1 MTLSCTIVAA
11 QDSIWLDPIFLDT
24 TYQYVPFQPLKV
36 KTIQEMTLEM
46 AEETDDPQI
55 QIDAGSYYYRGE
67 VVPRNIIKAKEHF
80 QNALANLDKY
90 TDYPY
95 RSYFID
101 LANKY
106 LKAIDEELQGYTS
119 IIQSHTTPKPNM
131 MRLFR
136 NEPLWEEQRP
146 SYIPQKVRVR
156 LETKSV
162 PVRPKTA
169 SPDEVVVRTKDSY
182 YVRKRNVYDR
192 YFDYNGMFSLYYFG
206 FGYTHYFIENQHILN
221 ASTLDFRLSVVGVSP
236 LNVEL
241 CVGPW
246 SNRVTYKPTVQLYF
260 PVANRFAVV
269 PYAGVAVDASWVGTI
284 FDKNY
289 VYDKPKD
296 FYMAA
301 VGGLAL
307 NLTGSKQENGKGQVS
322 FVIKL
327 EYRHPLIQPEVG
339 TKELTGLYL
348 GAQFNIG
355 SRFDQKQKQ

>member
-24 TYQYVPFQPLKV
+24 TYQYLPFQPLKV

-46 AEETDDPQI
+46 AEYTDDPEI
-55 QIDAGSYYYRGE
+55 QIDAGRYYYQGE

-80 QNALANLDKY
+80 QWALASLEKY
-90 TDYPY
+90 IDYPD
-95 RSYFID
+95 RLISIE
-101 LANKY
+101 LATEY
-106 LKAIDEELQGYTS
+106 LKVINEELQRYTS
-119 IIQSHTTPKPNM
+119 IVQSHTLPKPNM
-131 MRLFR
+131 MKLFR

-206 FGYTHYFIENQHILN
+206 FGYTHYFIGNQHILN